1 MAARPGRPAE
11 PGALPRSGR
20 VSGLVRRGARTAGAA
35 TGYGQPGYGQPG
47 YGPPYGQPG
56 YGVPYG
62 QPPPTHLIWAR
73 IALAGGV
80 LFNLILGF
88 PAGLIAQRYGR
99 KVRPAWAAGD
109 QAAAVSASRKARTWA
124 IVSTVL
130 DALGII
136 LLIAVIAAGAQSNY
150 SNPSKVAAAIKTEIQ
165 QRISDPHSQYYSAGV
180 TVTSVVCKRAS
191 ANTDYCVDQ
200 FSNGQTATETAVI
213 SSNGASFT
221 TR

>member
-1 MAARPGRPAE
+1 V
-11 PGALPRSGR
+11 LPP
-20 VSGLVRRGARTAGAA
+20 
-35 TGYGQPGYGQPG
+35 GYGQPGYGQPG

-56 YGVPYG
+56 HGPPYGQPGYGTPYG